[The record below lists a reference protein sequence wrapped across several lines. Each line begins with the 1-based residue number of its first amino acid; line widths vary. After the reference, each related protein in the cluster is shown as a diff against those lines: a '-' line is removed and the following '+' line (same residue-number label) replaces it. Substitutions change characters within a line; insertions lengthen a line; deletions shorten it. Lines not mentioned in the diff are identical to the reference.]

1 MTNKPEFLVI
11 ESPLKA
17 WPGGIGLPLPDEFNG
32 VHWRVWKDGINTAG
46 REHYARVHAYCY
58 SLLELI
64 AAGGGSWDL
73 EIPLA
78 EVQSWEHDPE
88 AERIKVTSWLGR
100 SFMVYMD
107 GILDPKE

>member
-1 MTNKPEFLVI
+1 MAKEPEFLVI

-32 VHWRVWKDGINTAG
+32 VHWQNWKAG
-46 REHYARVHAYCY
+46 VNKPGRKGYAQVHLYCY

-64 AAGGGSWDL
+64 AAGGGEWDFD
-73 EIPLA
+73 IPLA
-78 EVQSWEHDPE
+78 EVQAWEHDPE
-88 AERIKVTSWLGR
+88 AERVKLMAWLGR

-107 GILDPKE
+107 DILDPKD